1 MSEANT
7 PSPLGIDLNTAQ
19 NAIRAMI
26 APEEDTATTTEAL
39 EAEPTEQVEDAE
51 MSDDDASYEEQSE
64 DELEVEAE
72 AEEQD
77 DQSFDIL
84 GALVE
89 VDGEEITVEEL
100 RRGNLRQKD
109 YTRKTQELAETRRQY
124 EAQYSELERER
135 AQYAQLLPALQQR
148 LEQPAEREPDWDTL
162 YDTDPTMAAKA
173 ERQWRKQQSERQAQ
187 LEAVQQEQARMAQ
200 IQQQRMQQMQAQYV
214 DQQREVL
221 PDLIPEWRDS
231 KVAAKEATELRDFLL
246 EEGFTEE
253 DVSGLANA
261 SLVKLARQAMLY
273 SRGQTRATQAK
284 AKPKPKTKT
293 MKSGSRGSQP
303 KPRAPQEQALQRAR
317 QTGRVDDAAAAIRSL
332 L

>member
-39 EAEPTEQVEDAE
+39 EADEAE
-51 MSDDDASYEEQSE
+51 MPEDDASYEEYSE
-64 DELEVEAE
+64 GELEVEAE
-72 AEEQD
+72 AEGQD

-109 YTRKTQELAETRRQY
+109 YTRKTQELAEARKQY
-124 EAQYSELERER
+124 EAGNFELERER

-231 KVAAKEATELRDFLL
+231 KIAAKEATELRDFLL

-284 AKPKPKTKT
+284 AKPKPSTKT

>member
-39 EAEPTEQVEDAE
+39 EADEAE
-51 MSDDDASYEEQSE
+51 MPEDETSYEEYSE
-64 DELEVEAE
+64 GELEVEAE

-84 GALVE
+84 DALVE

-200 IQQQRMQQMQAQYV
+200 IQHQRMHQMQAQYV

-261 SLVKLARQAMLY
+261 
-273 SRGQTRATQAK
+273 
-284 AKPKPKTKT
+284 
-293 MKSGSRGSQP
+293 
-303 KPRAPQEQALQRAR
+303 
-317 QTGRVDDAAAAIRSL
+317 
-332 L
+332 

>member
-26 APEEDTATTTEAL
+26 APQEDTATTTEAL

-51 MSDDDASYEEQSE
+51 MSDDDASYEEYSE

-72 AEEQD
+72 AEGQD

-109 YTRKTQELAETRRQY
+109 YTRKTQELAETRKQY
-124 EAQYSELERER
+124 EAQYFELERER

-284 AKPKPKTKT
+284 AKPRPKTKT

>member
-39 EAEPTEQVEDAE
+39 EVEPTEQVEDAE
-51 MSDDDASYEEQSE
+51 MSEDDASHEEQSE

-109 YTRKTQELAETRRQY
+109 YTRETQELAETRKQY

-284 AKPKPKTKT
+284 AKPRPKTKT

>member
-109 YTRKTQELAETRRQY
+109 YTRKTQELAETRKQY
-124 EAQYSELERER
+124 EAQHSELERER

-284 AKPKPKTKT
+284 AKPRPKTKT